1 MALRRSPTKGAIVSN
16 KSLTIVLPVHNAES
30 RLTGCVTEL
39 LEMAGELT
47 NQFSILVVDDG
58 STDDT
63 SAVVHELSN
72 RYPQISLYRHRQ
84 RRGLGPIISMV
95 QRQVTSD
102 VVIVHDGVTPIDTV
116 QVRRLWHQTNSTT
129 AAGNSKKAA
138 IEDLALVRATHDA
151 MARVHGR
158 VLGFHLLEPMRSAES
173 TLASPNSAASKKVH
187 SPSKPRPT
195 DRTGV
200 GQIPP
205 LPKPNFLS
213 AMAEFALGE

>member
-1 MALRRSPTKGAIVSN
+1 MSH

-30 RLTGCVTEL
+30 RLIGCVTEL

-47 NQFSILVVDDG
+47 NKFAILVVDDG

-72 RYPQISLYRHRQ
+72 RYPQISLCRHRQ

-116 QVRRLWHQTNSTT
+116 QVRRLWHQSNSAT
-129 AAGNSKKAA
+129 APGGIKKPAT
-138 IEDLALVRATHDA
+138 EDLALVRATHDA

-158 VLGFHLLEPMRSAES
+158 VLGFHLLEPTRSHES
-173 TLASPNSAASKKVH
+173 ADTTSRPTALKKVH

-195 DRTGV
+195 SGAGV